1 LNSQENP
8 PRKIVPI
15 VHVSEPT
22 GAGEEVQMVS
32 LYEATKKIYPRT
44 VQGIFAKWRWI
55 MVVLTQLVFYGLPWL
70 EWGQRQAVL
79 FDLGARRFYIF
90 GLVLYPQDFIYLTAI
105 LVISAFSLFLFTAIA
120 GRLWCGYACPQTVYS
135 EIFMWVERKVE
146 GDRSA
151 RMRLDG
157 ESLSLEKIFKKAY
170 KHIFWLAIAMWTG
183 FTFVGYFTPIKD
195 LGMAFFLGNMGSWE
209 VFWVFFY
216 AFATYG
222 NAGFMREQVCKYM
235 CPYARFQS
243 AMFDKDTLIVT
254 YDSARGEPRGARSK
268 KADPASL
275 GLGAC
280 VDCTLC
286 VQVCP
291 TGIDIRN
298 GLQYECIGCGAC
310 ADVCDT
316 VMDKVGYP
324 RGLVKYSTE
333 HALKNGW
340 TQKQTLRHVFRPRV
354 LIYMAI
360 LMVVVAALL
369 TSLGLRKPF
378 KVDVVRD
385 RAALARIV
393 SGGNIENVYRLQI
406 MNAAETPLNFRLSA
420 DGLPG
425 LTLVT
430 DHDVQVAPTES
441 LWVSVRLQLPY
452 DAAPSGSHPIV
463 FNIQSLQEGGQVDA
477 ELQEK
482 SVFLVP
488 R

>member
-1 LNSQENP
+1 M
-8 PRKIVPI
+8 
-15 VHVSEPT
+15 
-22 GAGEEVQMVS
+22 QMVS

-44 VQGIFAKWRWI
+44 VHGIFAKWRWI

-151 RMRLDG
+151 RIRLDG
-157 ESLSLEKIFKKAY
+157 ESMSLEKLFKKVY
-170 KHIFWLAIAMWTG
+170 KHIVWLAIAMWTG
-183 FTFVGYFTPIKD
+183 FTFVGYFTPIQS

-275 GLGAC
+275 NLGAC

-340 TQKQTLRHVFRPRV
+340 TQQQTLRHVFRPRV

-360 LMVVVAALL
+360 LLVVVAALF

-406 MNAAETPLNFRLSA
+406 MNAAETPMNFRLSA
-420 DGLPG
+420 SGLPG

-430 DHDVQVAPTES
+430 NGDVQVASTES

-452 DAAPSGSHPIV
+452 DSAPSGSHPIL
-463 FNIQSLQEGGQVDA
+463 FTIQSLQAGGEVQA

>member
-1 LNSQENP
+1 
-8 PRKIVPI
+8 
-15 VHVSEPT
+15 
-22 GAGEEVQMVS
+22 MVS
-32 LYEATKKIYPRT
+32 LYEATPKIYPRT
-44 VQGIFAKWRWI
+44 VQGVFAKWRWI
-55 MVVLTQLVFYGLPWL
+55 MVWITQMVFYGLPWL

-79 FDLGARRFYIF
+79 FDLGARRFFIF
-90 GLVLYPQDFIYLTAI
+90 GWVLYPQDFIYLTAI
-105 LVISAFSLFLFTAIA
+105 LVIAAFSLFLFTAIA

-135 EIFMWVERKVE
+135 EIFMWVERKIE

-151 RMRLDG
+151 RIRLDDAHM
-157 ESLSLEKIFKKAY
+157 STEKLFKKWY
-170 KHIFWLAIAMWTG
+170 KHIVWLTIAMWTG

-195 LGMAFFLGNMGSWE
+195 LGMEFFQGNMGSWE

-222 NAGFMREQVCKYM
+222 SAGFMREQVCKYM

-254 YDSARGEPRGARSK
+254 YDAQRGEPRGARSK
-268 KADPASL
+268 KADAAAL
-275 GLGAC
+275 GFGSC
-280 VDCTLC
+280 VDCSLC

-310 ADVCDT
+310 ADICDT

-333 HALKNGW
+333 HALHNGW
-340 TQKQTLRHVFRPRV
+340 TQKQTLRHVLRPRV
-354 LIYMAI
+354 LLYIGV
-360 LMVVVAALL
+360 LTVVVAALF
-369 TSLGLRKPF
+369 TSLALRKTF

-393 SGGNIENVYRLQI
+393 AGGKLENVYRLQI
-406 MNAAETPLNFRLSA
+406 MNAAETPLDFRLSA
-420 DGLPG
+420 QGMPD
-425 LTLVT
+425 LVMASEN
-430 DHDVQVAPTES
+430 HVRVAPTES
-441 LWVSVRLQLPY
+441 LWVSVRLQLPIE
-452 DAAPSGSHPIV
+452 AMPAGSHPIV
-463 FNIQSLQEGGQVDA
+463 FHIASVQEGGQVLS

>member
-1 LNSQENP
+1 
-8 PRKIVPI
+8 
-15 VHVSEPT
+15 
-22 GAGEEVQMVS
+22 MVS
-32 LYEATKKIYPRT
+32 LYEATKKIYPRS

-151 RMRLDG
+151 RIRLDG
-157 ESLSLEKIFKKAY
+157 DSMSLEKIFKKAY

-183 FTFVGYFTPIKD
+183 FTFVGYFTPIQD

-254 YDSARGEPRGARSK
+254 YDTARGEPRGARAK

-340 TQKQTLRHVFRPRV
+340 TKQQTLRHVFRPRV

-360 LMVVVAALL
+360 LLVVVAALL

-393 SGGNIENVYRLQI
+393 SGGKIENVYRLQI
-406 MNAAETPLNFRLSA
+406 MNAAETPLNFRLA
-420 DGLPG
+420 AEGLPG
-425 LTLVT
+425 LTWVT
-430 DHDVQVAPTES
+430 DSEVQVAPTES

-452 DAAPSGSHPIV
+452 DAVPSGSHPIV
-463 FNIQSLQEGGQVDA
+463 FNIQTLQAGGQVEA